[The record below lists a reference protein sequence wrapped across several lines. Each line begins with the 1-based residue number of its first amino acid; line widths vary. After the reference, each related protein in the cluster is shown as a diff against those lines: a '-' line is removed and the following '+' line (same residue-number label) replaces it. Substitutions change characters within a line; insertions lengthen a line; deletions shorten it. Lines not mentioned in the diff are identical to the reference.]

1 MSRKIQSKR
10 IKGLL
15 SNNERQSRFEDMD
28 LALTTTKDASTQ
40 TDLQGMAQQQE
51 PEAEKSYNKRTWKL
65 KNDIG
70 FKILGELDGTST
82 SCLINDSC
90 LDFFARGKTMH
101 LKMEFTL
108 PGDIVK
114 TVGE

>member
-15 SNNERQSRFEDMD
+15 SNNERHSQSEDMNLD
-28 LALTTTKDASTQ
+28 LTLTTNASTQ
-40 TDLQGMAQQQE
+40 TDLQGIAQQQE

-70 FKILGELDGTST
+70 FRILGELDGTST
-82 SCLINDSC
+82 SCLINNSC

-101 LKMEFTL
+101 LKMEL
-108 PGDIVK
+108 K
-114 TVGE
+114 